1 VNARIQ
7 TTEWLNQRIDHLEA
21 VIRESQIQS
30 TESEQRE
37 AEEKAI
43 VDRIWDIFGRP
54 SYESLHGKTIYDLIT
69 DLQQENDRLRKFI
82 QNLHDETL
90 NQSLK
95 LLCEQALAAK
105 EKP

>member
-1 VNARIQ
+1 MSAYC
-7 TTEWLNQRIDHLEA
+7 EEIDRLETA
-21 VIRESQIQS
+21 LAESQ
-30 TESEQRE
+30 QRE

-69 DLQQENDRLRKFI
+69 DLQQENDRLREGMRHYANRNNWVNGTHYRGTI
-82 QNLHDETL
+82 LGYAIA
-90 NQSLK
+90 
-95 LLCEQALAAK
+95 EQALAAK